1 MNQEF
6 DDEFDQLDPKLNA
19 ISEAIIGA
27 AIEVHRELGPGH
39 DESAYQRAMEIELA
53 ARGVPF
59 VPQCPIELTYKGHV
73 VGRGRLDLLV
83 DNAVV
88 VEVKSVEALGRVHSL
103 QVLSYLRITRFRLG
117 ILINFNVS
125 QLVKGVQRIAK

>member
-1 MNQEF
+1 MDNLI
-6 DDEFDQLDPKLNA
+6 DDDDDGIDPGLNA
-19 ISEAIIGA
+19 ISEAVIGA

-39 DESAYQRAMEIELA
+39 DEGAYQKAMEIELSL
-53 ARGVPF
+53 RGITF
-59 VPQCPIELTYKGHV
+59 VAQCPMELLYKGHV

-83 DNAVV
+83 EKAVI
-88 VEVKSVEALGRVHSL
+88 VEIKSVQELGRVHAL

-117 ILINFNVS
+117 LLINFNVS